1 MTSIGFQSVGHS
13 IKGKGKGVGVSWEL
27 QTGPN
32 PSIKFQWIR
41 HSSKRKDKGDGVGS
55 GKLRVE

>member
-13 IKGKGKGVGVSWEL
+13 GKGKGKGVGVRWEL

-55 GKLRVE
+55 GKLRVA

>member
-1 MTSIGFQSVGHS
+1 MTSIKFQSVGHS
-13 IKGKGKGVGVSWEL
+13 GKGKGKGVGVRWEL

-55 GKLRVE
+55 GKLRVA